1 MDYNTVIIDSIEEI
15 YKNAA
20 SKGTTWYNS
29 SDINL
34 RKWDSS
40 CSSFNSCNVFR
51 SESFRLPFTDTYI
64 IAKIYQII

>member
-1 MDYNTVIIDSIEEI
+1 MNSGKNKKIKMDYNTVIIDSIEEI

-34 RKWDSS
+34 RK
-40 CSSFNSCNVFR
+40 
-51 SESFRLPFTDTYI
+51 
-64 IAKIYQII
+64 